1 MRTEQFFEMQF
12 EKKIKE
18 KEEAL
23 KEVDPEDK
31 EKMEKLKSH
40 LEQLNKAYKSVL
52 PKMPASWD
60 DLRDKDEEEEDWS
73 TVRCGNS
80 KS

>member
-1 MRTEQFFEMQF
+1 MQF

-31 EKMEKLKSH
+31 EKMDKLQSH

-52 PKMPASWD
+52 PKMPSSWD
-60 DLRDKDEEEEDWS
+60 DLRDKDEEEED
-73 TVRCGNS
+73 
-80 KS
+80 